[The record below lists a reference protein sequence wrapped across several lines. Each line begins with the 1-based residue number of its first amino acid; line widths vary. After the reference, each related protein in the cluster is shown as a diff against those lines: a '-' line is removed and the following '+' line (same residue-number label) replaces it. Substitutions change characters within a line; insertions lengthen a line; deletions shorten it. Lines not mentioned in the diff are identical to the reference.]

1 MSTTHTTTDEEE
13 PIVTCSELLEQI
25 EDEEEELDRERALY
39 GNCDVDTCTY
49 PQVDHQYSSL
59 FQTRCFYLRD
69 ILDDKHYL
77 LVKHVIIMIN

>member
-1 MSTTHTTTDEEE
+1 MSDIRTTTDEEE

-49 PQVDHQYSSL
+49 PQVNL
-59 FQTRCFYLRD
+59 
-69 ILDDKHYL
+69 
-77 LVKHVIIMIN
+77 